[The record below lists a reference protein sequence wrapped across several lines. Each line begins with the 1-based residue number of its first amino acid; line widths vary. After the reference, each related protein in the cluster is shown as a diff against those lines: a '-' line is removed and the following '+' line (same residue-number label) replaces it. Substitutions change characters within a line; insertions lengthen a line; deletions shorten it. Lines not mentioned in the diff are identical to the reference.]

1 MRISNR
7 RRLSIAALVTV
18 AAVGSAAPAQADA
31 ADVCDVRLDR
41 LEAQF
46 YDMADRRGY
55 EQASDWWQARWSAYH
70 QSCVLN

>member
-7 RRLSIAALVTV
+7 RRLSIAALATV
-18 AAVGSAAPAQADA
+18 AAVSSAAPAQADA